1 MEMENIHNFL
11 MDEDIKNTN
20 PNHWVA
26 ATYSALTNPSNLHKD
41 VNEMGS
47 YPGNEHWGCLVYPIG
62 SGCQVSFKPW
72 AEVVK
77 FHNQF
82 SSNFSHW

>member
-1 MEMENIHNFL
+1 
-11 MDEDIKNTN
+11 MDEAIKNTTN
-20 PNHWVA
+20 LWVA
-26 ATYSALTNPSNLHKD
+26 ATYSTLTNPFNLHKD

-47 YPGNEHWGCLVYPIG
+47 YPGNEHWDCLVYPIG

-72 AEVVK
+72 AEVK